1 MDFNQDFYD
10 YYFLS
15 IQRDVHEFIN
25 KWINNF
31 SELFYLVTMILINK
45 KISMFIILFLKRS
58 MMIFS
63 FKSNKNDQ

>member
-10 YYFLS
+10 YYFLF